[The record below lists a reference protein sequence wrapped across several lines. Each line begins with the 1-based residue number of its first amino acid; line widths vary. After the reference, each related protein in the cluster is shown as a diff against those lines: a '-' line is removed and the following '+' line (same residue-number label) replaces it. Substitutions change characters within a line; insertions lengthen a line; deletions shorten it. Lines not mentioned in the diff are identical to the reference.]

1 MAISTD
7 ILCFAMLKMGSEVL
21 SLCLIGYYIYGTLKA
36 QKNIRD
42 FKGIIEERK
51 FTIQEM
57 MDADEVI
64 VTDTK
69 TECCPVIQIEDK
81 VIGDGKRGPVTA
93 LLDEKYK
100 EMIVEQ
106 CKEVM

>member
-51 FTIQEM
+51 FDIH
-57 MDADEVI
+57 
-64 VTDTK
+64 K
-69 TECCPVIQIEDK
+69 RKPCPNCKCELYRNM
-81 VIGDGKRGPVTA
+81 KRR
-93 LLDEKYK
+93 
-100 EMIVEQ
+100 MN
-106 CKEVM
+106 

>member
-51 FTIQEM
+51 FTRSFWCPKCGSKIDIHKRKPCPNCKCELYRNM
-57 MDADEVI
+57 KSLLFFLSCWYDIYEHSI
-64 VTDTK
+64 
-69 TECCPVIQIEDK
+69 CCCFQ
-81 VIGDGKRGPVTA
+81 R
-93 LLDEKYK
+93 
-100 EMIVEQ
+100 
-106 CKEVM
+106 

>member
-51 FTIQEM
+51 FT
-57 MDADEVI
+57 
-64 VTDTK
+64 
-69 TECCPVIQIEDK
+69 
-81 VIGDGKRGPVTA
+81 RSFW
-93 LLDEKYK
+93 
-100 EMIVEQ
+100 
-106 CKEVM
+106 

>member
-51 FTIQEM
+51 LTRSFW
-57 MDADEVI
+57 
-64 VTDTK
+64 
-69 TECCPVIQIEDK
+69 CPKCGSKIDIHNRKPCPNCKCELYRNM
-81 VIGDGKRGPVTA
+81 KRR
-93 LLDEKYK
+93 
-100 EMIVEQ
+100 MN
-106 CKEVM
+106 

>member
-42 FKGIIEERK
+42 FKGIIAKYSEMDT
-51 FTIQEM
+51 TIF
-57 MDADEVI
+57 
-64 VTDTK
+64 
-69 TECCPVIQIEDK
+69 
-81 VIGDGKRGPVTA
+81 R
-93 LLDEKYK
+93 L
-100 EMIVEQ
+100 
-106 CKEVM
+106 